1 MNLTNTETAYMQE
14 LADRI
19 YSFIDRFAQVSKNFN
34 GTNEKYTN
42 PDVRSLLACADL
54 LKNGK
59 KPKICFSSW
68 KCSGAYE
75 PQFSKEGKE
84 EHDFLISEI
93 EDLRNVITLNE
104 IQSNALKVKEILGLN
119 SSPVGVSFIF
129 SEAEIPLGVEK
140 LTGHRYCQALMK
152 ARHGAHVLL
161 DAEGIACPAA
171 AAAFGFK
178 QLPEGLKT
186 GKGLVGFG
194 IVNDEATG
202 KAMFEGMTT
211 LLQGKLAA
219 LYLFPL
225 EKATIEPDIVVVED
239 ETEKLMWFALA
250 NLNVKGG
257 QRVESSTAIL
267 QATCVDATTIPYL
280 QQKFNMSMGCY
291 GCRDATDIC
300 PNETVLGFPFK
311 DFEAIVRSLEFL
323 NQKAIPNSR
332 GKNALAMLKRKE
344 AEKISQHDAFNN

>member
-1 MNLTNTETAYMQE
+1 MET
-14 LADRI
+14 LH
-19 YSFIDRFAQVSKNFN
+19 SNSLQVK
-34 GTNEKYTN
+34 
-42 PDVRSLLACADL
+42 
-54 LKNGK
+54 
-59 KPKICFSSW
+59 
-68 KCSGAYE
+68 
-75 PQFSKEGKE
+75 Q
-84 EHDFLISEI
+84 
-93 EDLRNVITLNE
+93 
-104 IQSNALKVKEILGLN
+104 ILGL
-119 SSPVGVSFIF
+119 STSMVGVKFIF
-129 SEAEIPLGVEK
+129 SENEIPSGVEK
-140 LTGHRYCQALMK
+140 LNGHRYCQALMK

-178 QLPEGLKT
+178 PLPEALKT

-194 IVNDEATG
+194 IVNEDSTG
-202 KAMFEGMTT
+202 KVMFEGMTT
-211 LLQGKLAA
+211 LPQDQLKV

-225 EKATIEPDIVVVED
+225 ETAILEPDIVVVED
-239 ETEKLMWFALA
+239 ETEKLMWLALA

-257 QRVESSTAIL
+257 HRVESSTAIL

-311 DFEAIVRSLEFL
+311 DFKAIAQSIEFL
-323 NQKAIPNSR
+323 SHKAIPNSR

-344 AEKISQHDAFNN
+344 AEKIGESDPFQQQA

>member
-1 MNLTNTETAYMQE
+1 MKILHLQA
-14 LADRI
+14 
-19 YSFIDRFAQVSKNFN
+19 
-34 GTNEKYTN
+34 
-42 PDVRSLLACADL
+42 
-54 LKNGK
+54 K
-59 KPKICFSSW
+59 KAS
-68 KCSGAYE
+68 
-75 PQFSKEGKE
+75 Q
-84 EHDFLISEI
+84 
-93 EDLRNVITLNE
+93 
-104 IQSNALKVKEILGLN
+104 ILGLTT
-119 SSPVGVSFIF
+119 SMVGVKFIF
-129 SEAEIPLGVEK
+129 SEKEIPANIEK
-140 LTGHRYCQALMK
+140 LSGYRYCQALMK
-152 ARHGAHVLL
+152 ARHGNHALL
-161 DAEGIACPAA
+161 DADGIACPAA

-178 QLPEGLKT
+178 PLPEGLRT

-194 IVNDEATG
+194 IVEKEATG

-211 LLQGKLAA
+211 LPQGKLKA

-225 EKATIEPDIVVVED
+225 ETAEIEPDIVVVED
-239 ETEKLMWFALA
+239 ETEKLMWIALA
-250 NLNVKGG
+250 NLNIKGG

-311 DFEAIVRSLEFL
+311 DFNAIVESLEFL

-344 AEKISQHDAFNN
+344 AEEISKNDPFQKK

>member
-1 MNLTNTETAYMQE
+1 M
-14 LADRI
+14 
-19 YSFIDRFAQVSKNFN
+19 KN
-34 GTNEKYTN
+34 
-42 PDVRSLLACADL
+42 
-54 LKNGK
+54 
-59 KPKICFSSW
+59 
-68 KCSGAYE
+68 
-75 PQFSKEGKE
+75 
-84 EHDFLISEI
+84 
-93 EDLRNVITLNE
+93 
-104 IQSNALKVKEILGLN
+104 IQSHSEVVKQILGLTT
-119 SSPVGVSFIF
+119 SMVGVKFIF
-129 SEAEIPLGVEK
+129 TVEEIPELIEK

-178 QLPEGLKT
+178 PLPEGLKT

-194 IVNDEATG
+194 IVNEDSTG
-202 KAMFEGMTT
+202 KTMFEGMTT
-211 LLQGKLAA
+211 LPQGKLKA

-225 EKATIEPDIVVVED
+225 ETATIEPDIVVVED

-267 QATCVDATTIPYL
+267 QATCVDATLIPFV

-311 DFEAIVRSLEFL
+311 DFSAIVECLEFL

-344 AEKISQHDAFNN
+344 SELIAENDPFTKH